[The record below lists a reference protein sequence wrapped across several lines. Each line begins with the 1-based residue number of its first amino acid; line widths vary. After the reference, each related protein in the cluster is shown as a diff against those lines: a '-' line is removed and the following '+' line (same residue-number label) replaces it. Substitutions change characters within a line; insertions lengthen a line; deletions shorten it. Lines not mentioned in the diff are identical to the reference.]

1 MDNEQRALVGLIEQV
16 NPRTLIT
23 IGLSVNRAGGTWQK
37 AGKDDVCHLPLTL
50 DQLSDP
56 ASFDQTV
63 DLALISDTLE
73 QIPREAGEQLLGTL
87 RNLGVRQ
94 IAVLVSDS
102 APWTFRD
109 FIALG
114 FRRQPSSRTEAEKTL
129 YTYNLDTYNH
139 KRTWNNPDYWAN
151 PEMWGKAW
159 W

>member
-1 MDNEQRALVGLIEQV
+1 MDIEQKALTGLIGQA

-23 IGLSVNRAGGTWQK
+23 IGLSVNQAGETWQK
-37 AGKDDVCHLPLTL
+37 NAGKDACHLPVTW

-56 ASFDQTV
+56 TSFDRNI
-63 DLALISDTLE
+63 DLALVSDTLE
-73 QIPREAGEQLLGTL
+73 QIPHEAGEQLLGTL

-94 IAVLVSDS
+94 IAVLVSNNAS
-102 APWTFRD
+102 WTFRD

-114 FRRQPSSRTEAEKTL
+114 FRKQPSSGTEAEKTL